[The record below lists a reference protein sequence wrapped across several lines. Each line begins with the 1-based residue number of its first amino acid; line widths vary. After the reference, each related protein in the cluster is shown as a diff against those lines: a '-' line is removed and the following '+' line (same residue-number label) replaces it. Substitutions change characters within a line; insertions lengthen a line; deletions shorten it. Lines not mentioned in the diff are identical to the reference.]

1 MAEPE
6 SFKTY
11 EQLSQ
16 LTNESFSV
24 ICHIMFKY
32 KYDFQNFLDAGKII
46 VQERMSTFTLLELSQ
61 VLSAFSFFIDDK
73 AIIEEAEKMILDNKS
88 KISVFEWI
96 NFIQSYTIY
105 GWNNELWDLFEQ
117 IIAKNAEDLF
127 SDQIVIA
134 VKSFCNTPIK

>member
-1 MAEPE
+1 
-6 SFKTY
+6 
-11 EQLSQ
+11 
-16 LTNESFSV
+16 
-24 ICHIMFKY
+24 MFKY
-32 KYDFQNFLDAGKII
+32 KYDFQNFLEAGKII

-61 VLSAFSFFIDDK
+61 VLSAFSLFIEDK

>member
-1 MAEPE
+1 MTEPE

-117 IIAKNAEDLF
+117 IIAKNVEDLF